1 MARRRQYS
9 NTKGK
14 RAALRHIEEA
24 REFTEEIGGSDLDVK
39 KYFFSLSDIEL
50 APILSEYG
58 EDFGSKAED
67 YARETLPKWKS
78 GNREMSGIVCKR
90 LFGLLPPRMPLKKK
104 YELAENIWKHFGPSS
119 DNSYQIGPNTPI
131 SSVEKLIFSKLVE
144 VVTEYS
150 IPENVHNRFSW
161 LSDGDVKAKEDL
173 LNYFRQLEKTLL
185 SEKINSEL
193 PILEEL
199 IKIIKDIKN
208 FKPDL
213 ILAVGGGAVID
224 YAKIANVVDVRSDLA
239 DLIVNYSYPFKEK
252 YTKLA
257 VIPTTAGSG
266 AEVTSNAVIYVDGI
280 KHSFES
286 ELLIPDNFFLIPE
299 FLISAPNKIKAS
311 AGFDAIA
318 QALESLVSKKSNDQS
333 VEYASNSLRVSI
345 NSYVSF
351 LNEPNLK
358 NATEMSIASNLA
370 GKAISISKTTAPHA
384 ASYPFTSL
392 FNISHGHAVGL
403 FFESFFKF
411 NFDNLN
417 RSETSFDL
425 KKRFDLIFDLF
436 GVKSINDFN
445 SKITLI
451 KQQAKL
457 EDNLET
463 LDIDIRQSSEKII
476 KGINLL
482 RLGNNP
488 VKIDGKDIFNIISR
502 NI

>member
-1 MARRRQYS
+1 MINSTEDIRKFIDDKSFKKIFILCGKKSFVTSGAEVLFKKII
-9 NTKGK
+9 TKK
-14 RAALRHIEEA
+14 QI
-24 REFTEEIGGSDLDVK
+24 K
-39 KYFFSLSDIEL
+39 
-50 APILSEYG
+50 
-58 EDFGSKAED
+58 
-67 YARETLPKWKS
+67 
-78 GNREMSGIVCKR
+78 
-90 LFGLLPPRMPLKKK
+90 LFYK
-104 YELAENIWKHFGPSS
+104 
-119 DNSYQIGPNTPI
+119 
-131 SSVEKLIFSKLVE
+131 
-144 VVTEYS
+144 
-150 IPENVHNRFSW
+150 
-161 LSDGDVKAKEDL
+161 
-173 LNYFRQLEKTLL
+173 
-185 SEKINSEL
+185 NSEL

-199 IKIIKDIKN
+199 IEIIKKIKD

-224 YAKIANVVDVRSDLA
+224 YAKIANVIDLRP
-239 DLIVNYSYPFKEK
+239 DLVSLIINYSYPFKQK

-318 QALESLVSKKSNDQS
+318 QALESLVSIKSSDQS
-333 VEYASNSLRVSI
+333 VGYATKSLKISI
-345 NSYVSF
+345 NSYISF
-351 LNEPNLK
+351 LNDPNLK

-384 ASYPFTSL
+384 TSYPFTSL

-403 FFESFFKF
+403 FFENFFKF

-417 RSETSFDL
+417 ESKTSFVL
-425 KKRFDLIFDLF
+425 KKRFDLIFNLF
-436 GVKSINDFN
+436 DVENINDFN
-445 SKITLI
+445 SKISLI
-451 KQQAKL
+451 KKKAKL
-457 EDNLET
+457 EDNLKILNINIEENA
-463 LDIDIRQSSEKII
+463 EKII

-488 VKIDGKDIFNIISR
+488 VKIDGNDILKIITKK
-502 NI
+502 

>member
-1 MARRRQYS
+1 MI
-9 NTKGK
+9 NTTEDIKKFINDPGFKKIFVLCGK
-14 RAALRHIEEA
+14 KSFITSGA
-24 REFTEEIGGSDLDVK
+24 EI
-39 KYFFSLSDIEL
+39 FF
-50 APILSEYG
+50 
-58 EDFGSKAED
+58 
-67 YARETLPKWKS
+67 
-78 GNREMSGIVCKR
+78 
-90 LFGLLPPRMPLKKK
+90 
-104 YELAENIWKHFGPSS
+104 
-119 DNSYQIGPNTPI
+119 
-131 SSVEKLIFSKLVE
+131 
-144 VVTEYS
+144 
-150 IPENVHNRFSW
+150 
-161 LSDGDVKAKEDL
+161 KEL
-173 LNYFRQLEKTLL
+173 LNNKETKLFYK
-185 SEKINSEL
+185 NSEL

-199 IKIIKDIKN
+199 IDIINAIKD

-224 YAKIANVVDVRSDLA
+224 YAKIANVVDVRDDLA
-239 DLIVNYSYPFKEK
+239 DLIINYSYPFKKK
-252 YTKLA
+252 YTKLT

-286 ELLIPDNFFLIPE
+286 ELLLPDNFFLIPE
-299 FLISAPNKIKAS
+299 FLMSAPNKIKAS

-333 VEYASNSLRVSI
+333 VEYASKSLRVSI
-345 NSYVSF
+345 NSYISF

-463 LDIDIRQSSEKII
+463 LNIDIRQSSEKII